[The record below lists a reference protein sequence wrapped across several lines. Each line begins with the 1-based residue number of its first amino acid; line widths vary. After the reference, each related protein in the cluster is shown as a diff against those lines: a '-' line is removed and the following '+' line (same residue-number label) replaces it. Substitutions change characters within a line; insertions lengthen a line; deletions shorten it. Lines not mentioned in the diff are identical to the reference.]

1 MTLRK
6 KPSLWFWII
15 AVLLLLWNL
24 LGLSAFAIEIFSPDL
39 VTASLNDQQLEI
51 YNDRPGW
58 YMYNYSM
65 AVLAGTFASILLLAG
80 KKLAVP
86 LAVLSLV
93 AVLVSS
99 VYNLYAGAMDFVEMS
114 DKILF
119 YLILVLNVV
128 LVVVAMYA
136 VKKRWIV

>member
-99 VYNLYAGAMDFVEMS
+99 VYNLYAGAIDFVEMS